1 VTTPSD
7 HIDPVHARIGVH
19 VAPEGPKDV
28 LELLPSPQLLVHGCV
43 RISALVLMVDM
54 GGGFSAHRAASPDWT
69 FTSDLSVRTSA
80 RPAPTRVV
88 GRTRV
93 LRAGRGTMM
102 TEVVLRGDDEPL
114 GLGYAGFNRQARREG
129 DHPNPDIDEAA
140 RRWGRYVPLEAPLIE
155 TVGVRVLD
163 EASGQV
169 EVEMRD
175 ELRNPAGAMQGAM
188 IALVG
193 EAAAE
198 AVLTHHGVVRPVGTD
213 IDIRYLAMGRIGP
226 IHSHARLLG
235 DLPTDAIAVELYDR
249 GRDDRIIS
257 TILLRASEAPP
268 QRSGGFVATTR
279 DEWHTG

>member
-1 VTTPSD
+1 MTIPSD
-7 HIDPVHARIGVH
+7 PVDPVHARIGVH

-28 LELLPSPQLLVHGCV
+28 LELVPSPQLLVHGCV

-114 GLGYAGFNRQARREG
+114 GLGYAGFNRQARRRG
-129 DHPNPDIDEAA
+129 DHPNPDIDEAS
-140 RRWGRYVPLEAPLIE
+140 RRWGRYKALDAPLLE
-155 TVGVRVLD
+155 TVGVHVLD
-163 EASGQV
+163 AASGQV
-169 EVEMRD
+169 EVELRD
-175 ELRNPAGAMQGAM
+175 ELRNPAGALQGAM
-188 IALVG
+188 VSVIG

-198 AVLTHHGVVRPVGTD
+198 AMLAHRGAHRSVVTD
-213 IDIRYLAMGRIGP
+213 IDIRYLAMGRVGP
-226 IHSHARLLG
+226 IHSQARLLG
-235 DLPTDAIAVELYDR
+235 DAPTDAIAVELYDR

-257 TILLRASEAPP
+257 TMLMRATAAP
-268 QRSGGFVATTR
+268 SLG
-279 DEWHTG
+279 

>member
-1 VTTPSD
+1 
-7 HIDPVHARIGVH
+7 
-19 VAPEGPKDV
+19 
-28 LELLPSPQLLVHGCV
+28 
-43 RISALVLMVDM
+43 
-54 GGGFSAHRAASPDWT
+54 
-69 FTSDLSVRTSA
+69 
-80 RPAPTRVV
+80 
-88 GRTRV
+88 
-93 LRAGRGTMM
+93 
-102 TEVVLRGDDEPL
+102 
-114 GLGYAGFNRQARREG
+114 
-129 DHPNPDIDEAA
+129 
-140 RRWGRYVPLEAPLIE
+140 
-155 TVGVRVLD
+155 
-163 EASGQV
+163 
-169 EVEMRD
+169 MRD

-198 AVLTHHGVVRPVGTD
+198 AVLTHHGVVRPVVTD

-257 TILLRASEAPP
+257 TILLRANEAPP